1 MSDSVAKATGKDSKA
16 ATKDFEMIFITTPEK
31 AADTI
36 FHAVKHDKRR
46 VLVGPDPKDY
56 DGGPFEANRLS
67 KDDDDCGEVEKCKIV
82 NRP

>member
-1 MSDSVAKATGKDSKA
+1 MSDSVAQATEKVSKA

-46 VLVGPDPKDY
+46 VLVGPDAKVY
-56 DGGPFEANRLS
+56 DGGPFDANRLS
-67 KDDDDCGEVEKCKIV
+67 KDDDDCGEVE
-82 NRP
+82 

>member
-1 MSDSVAKATGKDSKA
+1 MAQATEKVSKA

-46 VLVGPDPKDY
+46 ELVGPDAKVY
-56 DGGPFEANRLS
+56 DGGPFDANRLS
-67 KDDDDCGEVEKCKIV
+67 KDDDDCGEVE
-82 NRP
+82 

>member
-1 MSDSVAKATGKDSKA
+1 MAQATEKVSKA

-46 VLVGPDPKDY
+46 VLVGPDAKVY
-56 DGGPFEANRLS
+56 DGGRLIPTGYQKMMTTAVKLRS
-67 KDDDDCGEVEKCKIV
+67 VK
-82 NRP
+82 